1 MAKAQRQMDFM
12 LRVLVLSRDRELV
25 ARLREVLFAAGD
37 VDLLRSATTPAELLA
52 QAEAQQPDLVLLDT
66 DRLGSEAEPLF
77 AALRGLGD
85 RLAVVAVTATPN
97 RAPRGHHTLLR
108 PPTAEATFAL
118 LSTLRPD
125 ARRAL
130 APHPPERQDAAGR
143 SPGSPYLR
151 RLLVRSS
158 GTVRILPVEEILWI
172 DAIHNAVKLHAS
184 QGEFRLR
191 QSIAA
196 LAAELDPVR
205 FARIHRSTVVRLDAV
220 REFVVNARGQY
231 SAVMPGG
238 ARLTVSR
245 SFHQDLL
252 ARLRAT

>member
-1 MAKAQRQMDFM
+1 MQKKAVSCTCRGTAIGGAAISNRPRPRASRCRGTAIFQRSRTERFTLSGASIPFVRRPGTAVALLGRVGRPWSLLKLAAPVRALDPDVQDPRPLGSGCFPGRQSRPREVSAMAKAQRQMDFM

-52 QAEAQQPDLVLLDT
+52 QAEA
-66 DRLGSEAEPLF
+66 
-77 AALRGLGD
+77 
-85 RLAVVAVTATPN
+85 
-97 RAPRGHHTLLR
+97 
-108 PPTAEATFAL
+108 
-118 LSTLRPD
+118 
-125 ARRAL
+125 
-130 APHPPERQDAAGR
+130 HPPERQDAAGR

-205 FARIHRSTVVRLDAV
+205 FARIHRSTVVRLDA
-220 REFVVNARGQY
+220 
-231 SAVMPGG
+231 
-238 ARLTVSR
+238 
-245 SFHQDLL
+245 
-252 ARLRAT
+252 